1 MGDLLVAY
9 LKIFIVL
16 ICSSLA
22 GQVHVSCPQ
31 VLARKINALMESS
44 VRNKPV
50 GVCCFTIT
58 MQEAGFGKLKTAE
71 ETLACKVSKCTFA
84 SQLGH
89 SVKYW

>member
-1 MGDLLVAY
+1 MWDLPVAY

-22 GQVHVSCPQ
+22 GQVHVSYPQ
-31 VLARKINALMESS
+31 ILARKINALMESS

-50 GVCCFTIT
+50 RVCCFTVT
-58 MQEAGFGKLKTAE
+58 MQEAGFGRLKTAE
-71 ETLACKVSKCTFA
+71 ETLACKVSKSAYA